1 MVKLY
6 ARTMLNELVIPV
18 LATYWPRRC
27 IAKYKRIITQI
38 LKGENKPEAT
48 VWRCHRPQIQPPNK
62 PTSSAQ
68 LASSQ

>member
-6 ARTMLNELVIPV
+6 ARTMQNERVIRV
-18 LATYWPRRC
+18 LTTYWPRRC

-38 LKGENKPEAT
+38 SKGEHKPEAT

-62 PTSSAQ
+62 PTSSVQ
-68 LASSQ
+68 LASSR